1 MSFENPSPWCG
12 VIFIGALALISLVV
26 AIVEKIKDWKDKR

>member
-1 MSFENPSPWCG
+1 MSFENPSPWSG
-12 VIFIGALALISLVV
+12 VIFIGTLALISLVV